1 VSLPFPSPLAGS
13 CEGFFP
19 AGFDAALVPKGS
31 LKLQR
36 DKLKQ
41 YQKKVCHVVS
51 LCRLVQV
58 EGSQPQLTSRSL
70 PFIQIE
76 HVLQRERQIAMES
89 LASGN
94 KVSRS

>member
-1 VSLPFPSPLAGS
+1 
-13 CEGFFP
+13 
-19 AGFDAALVPKGS
+19 
-31 LKLQR
+31 
-36 DKLKQ
+36 
-41 YQKKVCHVVS
+41 